1 MHLPRCHVDP
11 VQWTGS
17 RVELS
22 EEESH
27 QVARV
32 LRMSA
37 GDALEL
43 FDGEGR
49 HARATVEHAGRGGVV
64 VRADEPELEPV
75 PDPHLG
81 LYPAL
86 PKGEKSDFLV
96 QKAVELGYARIGF
109 VETERSVARWPADE
123 ERRVEKLERW
133 RRVAIAAAKQCG
145 RSRLP
150 VLETHASVRDMLAA
164 RAAQTLMVF
173 GSLSPEARPAGLF
186 FRRLTSP
193 HRTWAA
199 AFGPEGGFTDAE
211 EARLRDAGVVPLALG
226 PHVLRTETAG
236 LFLMCLL
243 AHEAWT
249 VMQAEAGREAIRP

>member
-11 VQWTGS
+11 VQWTGP

-22 EEESH
+22 EEESR
-27 QVARV
+27 QVVRV

-49 HARATVEHAGRGGVV
+49 HARATIEHAGRAGVV

-75 PDPHLG
+75 PDLRLD

-109 VETERSVARWPADE
+109 VETERSVARWPAE
-123 ERRVEKLERW
+123 GERRAEKLERW

-150 VLETHASVRDMLAA
+150 VLESHASVPDLLAA
-164 RAAQTLMVF
+164 RAAPSLMVF
-173 GSLSPEARPAGLF
+173 GSLSPQARPAGLF
-186 FRRLTSP
+186 FRGLTSQV
-193 HRTWAA
+193 RTWAA
-199 AFGPEGGFTDAE
+199 AFGPEGGFTDGE
-211 EARLRDAGVVPLALG
+211 ETRLRDAAAVPLALG

-249 VMQAEAGREAIRP
+249 VMQADAERGATRP